1 MKTLILNPSSR
12 LAKNVIRDVL
22 YGCWCKGKRIGGASI
37 PPYSLLSVATV
48 LNSEGFEVDFLDAQA
63 EKLEWHQIEE
73 RAINVDAVAIS
84 TSTMTINEDTLLLKN
99 IKRRNPRILTL
110 TFGSHPTFLPQDTL
124 NKGGIDVCIKHEP
137 EFIVRDLLKRFFE
150 LTPGAWQDV
159 GGISFLD
166 SNGKFVN
173 NDPYPPISSLD
184 QLPFL
189 ETKFLPKGI
198 EYFNPIVKKTPY
210 ITTVTSRGC
219 PAKCTFCTVPY
230 FYGKTIRYRSEQSV
244 IEEMRDYWAKG
255 YREVYFRDETF
266 TFKRQRTLNICKY
279 IRANS
284 MEKMPWICNARVGTV
299 DREILEEMKA
309 AGCHFIKFGI
319 ESGVQEILDEVKKGT
334 QVTEI
339 KKTFKWMNE
348 VGIESHA
355 HCMLGMPG
363 ETLDSMKRTIDFVR
377 ELNPTSAS
385 WTITTPYPGSALY
398 DRVKEKYPEIGDGS
412 DTDLSNL
419 HTSGKYNR
427 LYTDLIGPEIESE
440 IKRAVRSFYLR
451 PSYWFQT
458 LNRIRSFNDVRRFV
472 IAGLNVIDFSISGD

>member
-1 MKTLILNPSSR
+1 MKTLVLNPSSK
-12 LAKNVIRDVL
+12 LANNVIRDVL

-48 LNSEGFEVDFLDAQA
+48 LDAEGFEIDFLDAQA
-63 EKLEWHQIEE
+63 EKLGWDEIKK
-73 RAINVDAVAIS
+73 RAQDADVVAIS
-84 TSTMTINEDTLLLKN
+84 TSTMTINEDSQLIRFLKKSNPN
-99 IKRRNPRILTL
+99 ILCL
-110 TFGSHPTFLPQDTL
+110 AFGSHPTFLPQDTL

-137 EFIVRDLLKRFFE
+137 EFIARDLLKRFFG
-150 LTPGAWQDV
+150 LTPGAWHEV
-159 GGISFLD
+159 KGICFID
-166 SNGKFVN
+166 SNGKFVDN
-173 NDPYPPISSLD
+173 GSYPPISSLD

-189 ETKFLPKGI
+189 KTEFLPKDI

-219 PAKCTFCTVPY
+219 PAECTFCTVPY
-230 FYGKTIRYRSEQSV
+230 FYGKKIRFRSEQGV
-244 IEEMRDYWAKG
+244 VEEMKNYWTKG
-255 YREVYFRDETF
+255 YREIYFRDETF
-266 TFKRQRTLNICKY
+266 TFNPKRTLNICKH
-279 IRANS
+279 IKKNGLD
-284 MEKMPWICNARVGTV
+284 KMPWICNARVGTV
-299 DREILEEMKA
+299 SPEILETMKD
-309 AGCHFIKFGI
+309 AGCHFIKYGI
-319 ESGVQEILDEVKKGT
+319 ESGVQEILDGVKKGT
-334 QVTEI
+334 RIEDI

-363 ETLDSMKRTIDFVR
+363 ETLDSMKRTVDFVR

-398 DRVKEKYPEIGDGS
+398 DMVKEKYPEIGDGS

-427 LYTDLIGPEIESE
+427 LYTDLMGPEIESE

-458 LNRIRSFNDVRRFV
+458 LKRIRNLNDVRRFV